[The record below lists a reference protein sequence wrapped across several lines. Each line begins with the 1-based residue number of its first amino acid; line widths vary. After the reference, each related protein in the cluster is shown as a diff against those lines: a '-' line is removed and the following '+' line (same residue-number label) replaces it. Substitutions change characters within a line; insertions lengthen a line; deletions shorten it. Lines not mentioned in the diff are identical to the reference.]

1 MDINAEIF
9 WLSFVSMTFAFAG
22 LCVRYCYK
30 LRCSSVDCC
39 GIHIQRDIVMED
51 VEALNRYRRRIEN
64 NDDTTTIHTNATHQI
79 NYQPSSQN
87 YQYLNNNSNNQL
99 QNASYNMANSLN
111 AGGLPVVNL
120 HGAGQV

>member
-1 MDINAEIF
+1 MDVNTEIF

-51 VEALNRYRRRIEN
+51 IEALNRYRRRIEN
-64 NDDTTTIHTNATHQI
+64 NDDTTTIRSDITRPAYHQ
-79 NYQPSSQN
+79 QHSSN
-87 YQYLNNNSNNQL
+87 YQYVNSASNTQA
-99 QNASYNMANSLN
+99 QNANLNLVSGMANN
-111 AGGLPVVNL
+111 GMPIVNI
-120 HGAGQV
+120 HGADQM